1 MTHLDQRYAS
11 YKSLRFDRPH
21 PRVLRITLHSSMKLG
36 VMDPDM
42 HRELSQIWN
51 DVDSDTS
58 VSVAIVTGAGKT
70 FSAGGDL
77 PHELKVAKDYDL
89 RMQAMKETRNL
100 VYGMINCTKPIVSGI
115 RGWAVGAGAAC
126 ALLADISIASKEAMF
141 MDGHTKIGVAAG
153 DHAMIIWPL
162 LTSMAKAKYYLL
174 CCEKFSGVDAE
185 RMGLVSLVVDD
196 DQVEARTIEVAT
208 RLAEGAQA
216 AIRWTKYSLN
226 AWIRQAGPIFDASV
240 GYEFMGFSGPEGW
253 EGINAFLEKRPAKF
267 PTDTVT

>member
-1 MTHLDQRYAS
+1 MSDAETYARF
-11 YKSLRFDRPH
+11 KSFKFDRPH
-21 PRVLRITLHSSMKLG
+21 PRVLRLTFHSSLKLG
-36 VMDPDM
+36 VMDPNM
-42 HRELSQIWN
+42 HRELSEIWPVLDN
-51 DVDSDTS
+51 DAS
-58 VSVAIVTGAGKT
+58 VSVIIVTGEGKS

-115 RGWAVGAGAAC
+115 RGWAVGAGAAA
-126 ALLADISIASKEAMF
+126 ALLADVSIAAKDANF

-162 LTSMAKAKYYLL
+162 LTSMAKAKYYLM
-174 CCEKFSGVDAE
+174 CCEKFNGVDAE

-196 DQVEARTIEVAT
+196 EEVEAKTIEVASK
-208 RLAEGAQA
+208 LADGAQT

-226 AWIRQAGPIFDASV
+226 SWIKQAAPIFDASV
-240 GYEFMGFSGPEGW
+240 AYEFMGFSGPEGW
-253 EGINAFLEKRPAKF
+253 EGMTSFLEKRPSNF
-267 PTDTVT
+267 PPDTVT